1 MGSLADVWKTYKLIW
16 IEATAVFI
24 VYLCTLI
31 CFPGLILQTRLSFM
45 TDESWFQVFMLTLY
59 ALADIFGRF
68 LANHLCEKRQLLK
81 GNR

>member
-16 IEATAVFI
+16 IEATALFI

-45 TDESWFQVFMLTLY
+45 PDESWFQVFMLALY
-59 ALADIFGRF
+59 ALADISGRF
-68 LANHLCEKRQLLK
+68 LANYLCEVR
-81 GNR
+81 